1 MHYLRAVF
9 CRPASQYVAL
19 ASACFLVL
27 GFCFCFVGAGL
38 ASQHNDPVRYGIL
51 EWLVAPCILVA
62 FIGLLG
68 IPTRDDPLAFL
79 SSEGDNSN
87 SFEVWRLVW
96 VAIFGFGGGL
106 MGLCVL
112 YFRWVDYM
120 PLPPGTTTPPPRG
133 STTPP
138 PTLPPGPHTLLPAY
152 MLLTEVLCLWA
163 SLGFAWVATVF
174 YRQEQRKSSGDDG
187 MMPLNESA

>member
-19 ASACFLVL
+19 TSACFLVL
-27 GFCFCFVGAGL
+27 GFFFCFVGAGI
-38 ASQHNDPVRYGIL
+38 ASQHNDPVRFGPL
-51 EWLVAPCILVA
+51 EWLVAPCILLA

-68 IPTRDDPLAFL
+68 IPTREEPLAFL
-79 SSEGDNSN
+79 SENEGT

-106 MGLCVL
+106 MGLSVL
-112 YFRWVDYM
+112 YFRWIDYV

-138 PTLPPGPHTLLPAY
+138 TLPPGPHTLLPAY
-152 MLLTEVLCLWA
+152 MLLAEVLCLWA
-163 SLGFAWVATVF
+163 SLGFAWVAMVF
-174 YRQEQRKSSGDDG
+174 YRQERNHSRGEDDG
-187 MMPLNESA
+187 MPLTS